1 MMNNLF
7 SALGQL
13 STVHARCSTASGILL
28 FKFTSLESRSKT
40 LSNTVRC
47 GAYNSSTEDFTYI
60 NRPHLAQQAPSC
72 HLSSTF
78 LFGVSFLVTVF

>member
-1 MMNNLF
+1 MLLDSHNCQYSSATNVPYSREGKIFGFVFKMMNNLF

-47 GAYNSSTEDFTYI
+47 GAYNLSTKI
-60 NRPHLAQQAPSC
+60 LPA
-72 HLSSTF
+72 
-78 LFGVSFLVTVF
+78 